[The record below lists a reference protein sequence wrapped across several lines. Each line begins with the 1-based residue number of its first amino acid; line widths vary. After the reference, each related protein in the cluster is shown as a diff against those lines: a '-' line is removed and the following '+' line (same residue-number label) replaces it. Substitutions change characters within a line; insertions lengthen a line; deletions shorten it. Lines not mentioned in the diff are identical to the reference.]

1 MCNAARTAAA
11 RDAARSMTLIS
22 RRILVSA
29 LFLALAAGLSGC
41 SGQSGTPATQG
52 SAAGT
57 AFKIG
62 IMTGTV
68 SQGEEDFR
76 AGEQVE
82 RKYPGRVKHVTYP
95 DNFSTELETVI
106 AQLTGLAADPEVKV
120 ILVGQA
126 IPGSVTAARKIRETR
141 PDVLIGFIG
150 PHEDPDV
157 VNVACDIAIQPDQS
171 ARGTTIIETAQKMGA
186 KNFVHYSFPRHMSQ
200 LLMADRRDIMMKECE
215 QRGMKFH
222 FVTAPD
228 PTGEGGL
235 PAAQQFILEDIPRQ
249 LKRLGPSTAF
259 YNTNDGMQEP
269 MIKAILQAKAG
280 YFVEQDVP
288 APSQG
293 FPAALGI
300 KIPPDKAGD
309 MAWIN
314 AENARVIAERGMSGH
329 FGSWIQ
335 PVDMV
340 AIRAFADLLV
350 DAVDKKVDFR
360 DSVTVKRY
368 LEKEAGGPVLLR
380 KYDPTGNQW
389 LVVLDHVTY

>member
-1 MCNAARTAAA
+1 MGLLVTLAAIAA
-11 RDAARSMTLIS
+11 
-22 RRILVSA
+22 
-29 LFLALAAGLSGC
+29 FLAGC
-41 SGQSGTPATQG
+41 SRSSNAPGTQNSPAP
-52 SAAGT
+52 
-57 AFKIG
+57 FKVG

-82 RKYPGRVKHVTYP
+82 RMYTGRVKHVTYP

-141 PDVLIGFIG
+141 QDILIGFIG

-157 VNVACDIAIQPDQS
+157 VNEACDIAIQPDQEM
-171 ARGTTIIETAQKMGA
+171 RGTTIVETAQQMGA

-200 LLMADRRDIMMKECE
+200 KLLADRRDIMIQEC
-215 QRGMKFH
+215 QKRGMKFY

-249 LKRLGPSTAF
+249 LKRLGPATAF

-280 YFVEQDVP
+280 YFIEQDVP
-288 APSQG
+288 APTQG
-293 FPAALGI
+293 YPAALGI
-300 KIPPDKAGD
+300 RIPPDKAGD

-314 AENARVIAERGMSGH
+314 AENKRLIAARGMSGH
-329 FGSWIQ
+329 FGTWVQ

-340 AIRAFADLLV
+340 AIRAFAKLLV
-350 DAVDKKVDFR
+350 DAVDKKADFR
-360 DSVTVKRY
+360 DSTTVLKY
-368 LEKEAGGPVLLR
+368 LQVEAGGPVRIR
-380 KYDPTGNQW
+380 KYDPKGNQW

>member
-1 MCNAARTAAA
+1 MRKLT
-11 RDAARSMTLIS
+11 I
-22 RRILVSA
+22 A
-29 LFLALAAGLSGC
+29 LLALAALAALGC
-41 SGQSGTPATQG
+41 SAKKSASPAGGPAG
-52 SAAGT
+52 S

-76 AGEQVE
+76 GGEQVE

-95 DNFSTELETVI
+95 DNFSSELETVV

-120 ILVGQA
+120 IIVGQA
-126 IPGSVTAARKIRETR
+126 IPGSVTAARKIREMR
-141 PDVLIGFIG
+141 PDILIGFIG

-157 VNVACDIAIQPDQS
+157 VNTACDIAIQPDQA

-186 KNFVHYSFPRHMSQ
+186 QNFVHYSFPRHMSQ
-200 LLMADRRDIMMKECE
+200 LLMAQRRDIMKQECDK
-215 QRGMKFH
+215 RGMHFY

-249 LKRLGPSTAF
+249 LKKLGPLTAF
-259 YNTNDGMQEP
+259 YTTNDGMQEP
-269 MIKAILQAKAG
+269 MIKALLTAKAG

-288 APSQG
+288 APTAG
-293 FPAALGI
+293 FPGALGI
-300 KIPPDKAGD
+300 RIPPDKAGD
-309 MAWIN
+309 MAYIN
-314 AENARVIAERGMSGH
+314 AENKRIIAERGMSGH
-329 FGSWIQ
+329 FGTWSQ

-340 AIRAFADLLV
+340 SIRAFTDLLV
-350 DAVDKKVDFR
+350 DAVDKKVDYR
-360 DSVTVKRY
+360 DSTTVLQY
-368 LEKEAGGPVLLR
+368 LEREAGGPVKMR
-380 KYDPTGNQW
+380 KYDPKGNQW

>member
-1 MCNAARTAAA
+1 MNPMSSRVLHLAAIAAIA
-11 RDAARSMTLIS
+11 T
-22 RRILVSA
+22 
-29 LFLALAAGLSGC
+29 ALAGC
-41 SGQSGTPATQG
+41 SGKQSSSPGAT
-52 SAAGT
+52 SAPKP
-57 AFKIG
+57 FKIG

-95 DNFSTELETVI
+95 DNFSSELETVI
-106 AQLTGLAADPEVKV
+106 AQLTGLAADPDVKV
-120 ILVGQA
+120 IIVGQA

-141 PDVLIGFIG
+141 PDILIGFVG

-157 VNVACDIAIQPDQS
+157 VNVACDIAIQPDQF
-171 ARGTTIIETAQKMGA
+171 ARGATIIETAQTMGA
-186 KNFVHYSFPRHMSQ
+186 RNFVHYSFPRHMSQ
-200 LLMADRRDIMMKECE
+200 LLLAKRRDIMKAECDK
-215 QRGMKFH
+215 RGMKFY

-228 PTGEGGL
+228 PTAEGGL
-235 PAAQQFILEDIPRQ
+235 PAAQQFILEDIPRE
-249 LKRLGPSTAF
+249 LKRLGPATAF

-288 APSQG
+288 APTQG

-309 MAWIN
+309 MEWIN
-314 AENARVIAERGMSGH
+314 GENKRLIAERGMSGH
-329 FGSWIQ
+329 FGTWSQ

-340 AIRAFADLLV
+340 AIRAFTSLLV
-350 DAVDKKVDFR
+350 DAVDKKTDFR
-360 DSVTVKRY
+360 DSTAVQRY
-368 LEKEAGGPVLLR
+368 LEAEAGGPVKIH
-380 KYDPTGNQW
+380 KYDPQGNQW

>member
-1 MCNAARTAAA
+1 MTSKRMGLLVTLAAIAA
-11 RDAARSMTLIS
+11 
-22 RRILVSA
+22 
-29 LFLALAAGLSGC
+29 FLAGC
-41 SGQSGTPATQG
+41 SRSSNAPGTQNSPAP
-52 SAAGT
+52 
-57 AFKIG
+57 FKVG

-82 RKYPGRVKHVTYP
+82 RMYTGRVKHVTYP

-141 PDVLIGFIG
+141 QDILIGFIG

-157 VNVACDIAIQPDQS
+157 VNEACDIAIQPDQEM
-171 ARGTTIIETAQKMGA
+171 RGTTIVETAQQMGA

-200 LLMADRRDIMMKECE
+200 KLLADRRDIMIQEC
-215 QRGMKFH
+215 QKRGMKFY

-249 LKRLGPSTAF
+249 LKRLGPATAF

-280 YFVEQDVP
+280 YFIEQDVP
-288 APSQG
+288 APTQG
-293 FPAALGI
+293 YPAALGI
-300 KIPPDKAGD
+300 RIPPDKAGD

-314 AENARVIAERGMSGH
+314 AENKRLIAARGMSGH
-329 FGSWIQ
+329 FGTWVQ

-340 AIRAFADLLV
+340 AIRAFAKLLV
-350 DAVDKKVDFR
+350 DAVDKKADFR
-360 DSVTVKRY
+360 DSTTVLKY
-368 LEKEAGGPVLLR
+368 LQVEAGGPVRIR
-380 KYDPTGNQW
+380 KYDPKGNQW

>member
-1 MCNAARTAAA
+1 MRKTTVVLLAIA
-11 RDAARSMTLIS
+11 
-22 RRILVSA
+22 
-29 LFLALAAGLSGC
+29 ALAAFGC
-41 SGQSGTPATQG
+41 SGKQSASTSGAPASG
-52 SAAGT
+52 

-76 AGEQVE
+76 GGEQVE

-95 DNFSTELETVI
+95 DNFSSELETVV

-120 ILVGQA
+120 IIVGQA
-126 IPGSVTAARKIRETR
+126 IPGSVTAARKIREMR
-141 PDVLIGFIG
+141 PDILIGFIG

-157 VNVACDIAIQPDQS
+157 VNEACDIAIQPDQ
-171 ARGTTIIETAQKMGA
+171 ATRGVTIIENAQQMGA

-200 LLMADRRDIMMKECE
+200 LLLAQRRDIMKAECDKL
-215 QRGMKFH
+215 GMHFY

-249 LKRLGPSTAF
+249 LKKLGGATAF
-259 YNTNDGMQEP
+259 YTTNDGMQEP
-269 MIKAILQAKAG
+269 MIKAILTAKQG
-280 YFVEQDVP
+280 YFIEQDVP
-288 APSQG
+288 APTQG
-293 FPAALGI
+293 YPAALGI
-300 KIPPDKAGD
+300 RIPPDKAGD
-309 MAWIN
+309 MAFIN
-314 AENARVIAERGMSGH
+314 AENKRLIAERGMSGH
-329 FGSWIQ
+329 FGTWSQ

-340 AIRAFADLLV
+340 SIRAFTDLLV

-360 DSVTVKRY
+360 DSTSVRQY
-368 LEKEAGGPVLLR
+368 LEREAGGPVKLR
-380 KYDPTGNQW
+380 KYDPKGNQW